1 MLSLILIIFF
11 YFKNIKTRIS
21 IFILKSKDSI
31 VLNYLDLNRY
41 GTALT
46 RQMLGIRISQRPLPQ
61 KP

>member
-11 YFKNIKTRIS
+11 FFFFIKKTIS

-41 GTALT
+41 GTGLT